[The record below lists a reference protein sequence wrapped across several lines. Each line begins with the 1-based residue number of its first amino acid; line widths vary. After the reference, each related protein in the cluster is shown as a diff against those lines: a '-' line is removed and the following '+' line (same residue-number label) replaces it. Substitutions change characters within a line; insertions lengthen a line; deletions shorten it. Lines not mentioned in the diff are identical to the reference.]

1 MATTSQRQEQFRQ
14 GRLAAGY
21 RREAFWLEPQA
32 LSALE
37 RLRSLRPGTT
47 RDRIVSNALTGLLE
61 HNKPLS
67 SNSGQAP
74 LETNRVLAT
83 NRPLEHNAVLET
95 NRNAPVDRA
104 ELAAIAR
111 EWRCEGLTLEQVA
124 TRLNDRGWTPSA
136 IPAKRTT
143 GDSWSGKSIA
153 QLLNRD
159 CKSD

>member
-1 MATTSQRQEQFRQ
+1 MATTSERQERY
-14 GRLAAGY
+14 RLARLASGSK
-21 RREAFWLEPQA
+21 RECFWLEPQA

-37 RLRSLRPGTT
+37 RLRSLRPGT
-47 RDRIVSNALTGLLE
+47 RDQIVNQALIAL
-61 HNKPLS
+61 
-67 SNSGQAP
+67 
-74 LETNRVLAT
+74 LETNSK
-83 NRPLEHNAVLET
+83 
-95 NRNAPVDRA
+95 APAGRA

-124 TRLNDRGWTPSA
+124 TRLNEAGWTPSA

-143 GDSWSGKSIA
+143 SDSWSGKSIA